1 MAVAEY
7 TDWDGLEIAERIA
20 KGDVTALEVLET
32 AVERAE
38 KLNPA
43 LNAIILKDYEA
54 ARARVDELPNGPF
67 KGVPFLIKD
76 IINQPLAGLK
86 ASHGSK
92 WLKDYVPPQDS
103 TLIARYKAAGLN
115 IFGKTNTPEFAITGT
130 TEGGYLGPCRNPWN
144 TDYSTGGSSG
154 GAASAVAAGILP
166 MAHSSDG
173 LGSIRIPAAS
183 CGLVGLKPTRDRNPH
198 GPNDGDRHIGF
209 QQDHIVSRSVRDTAA
224 MLDATGY
231 PESGS
236 PYAPPPRQAESFLA
250 QCGAPMGKLRIAFSD
265 ERPNGQGAAED
276 VRAVMLETAKQLE
289 AMGHIVEEALPQTD
303 WRKLYRAQGAVSSA
317 NLAAA
322 VAELTELVGRGP
334 KEDELEPLTWAGV
347 HTGRK
352 LTGDKVFAGWRTL
365 RVLTRE
371 IMGFYETYD
380 VFLCPTMITTPPP
393 IGFIDPVNLPPAEV
407 GKRQAKT
414 YGYTPPQNFT
424 GQPSMSLPLGQGDNG
439 LPVGMMFSGRYG
451 DEATLLRLAAAL
463 EEAMPWKNRQ
473 PEMARA

>member
-1 MAVAEY
+1 MAIAEY
-7 TDWDGLEIAERIA
+7 GELDGVALAELIAQGEISPA
-20 KGDVTALEVLET
+20 EVLEE
-32 AVERAE
+32 AIDRAE
-38 KLNPA
+38 IANPQ

-54 ARARVDELPNGPF
+54 ARARADDLPKGPF
-67 KGVPFLIKD
+67 QGVPFLIKD
-76 IINQPLAGLK
+76 IVNQPLAGLK
-86 ASHGSK
+86 CSHGSK
-92 WLKDYVPPQDS
+92 WLKDYVPPSDS
-103 TLIARYKAAGLN
+103 TLISRYKAVGLN

-130 TEGGYLGPCRNPWN
+130 TEGGHLGPCRNPWN

-198 GPNDGDRHIGF
+198 GPNDGDRHISF

-224 MLDATGY
+224 MLDATGF
-231 PESGS
+231 PEPAS
-236 PYAPPPRQAESFLA
+236 PYAPPPRPAGSFLA
-250 QCGAPMGKLRIAFSD
+250 ECGAPVGKLRIAFSD
-265 ERPNGQGAAED
+265 ERPNGQGAADD
-276 VRAVMLETAKQLE
+276 VRKVMLDTAKILE
-289 AMGHIVEEALPQTD
+289 SMGHIVEEAAPQTD
-303 WRKLYRAQGAVSSA
+303 WRKLYRAQGAVSSS

-322 VAELTELVGRGP
+322 VAELTEMVGRAP
-334 KEDELEPLTWAGV
+334 QEDELEPLTWAGV

-352 LTGDKVFAGWRTL
+352 LTGDKVLGGWRTL
-365 RVLTRE
+365 RVLCRE
-371 IMGFYETYD
+371 ILGFYETYD

-407 GKRQAKT
+407 SKRQAKT

-424 GQPSMSLPLGQGDNG
+424 GQPSISLPLGQGDNG
-439 LPVGMMFSGRYG
+439 LPVGMMFSARYG
-451 DEATLLRLAAAL
+451 DEATLLRLSAAL
-463 EEAMPWKNRQ
+463 EEAMPWRNRQ